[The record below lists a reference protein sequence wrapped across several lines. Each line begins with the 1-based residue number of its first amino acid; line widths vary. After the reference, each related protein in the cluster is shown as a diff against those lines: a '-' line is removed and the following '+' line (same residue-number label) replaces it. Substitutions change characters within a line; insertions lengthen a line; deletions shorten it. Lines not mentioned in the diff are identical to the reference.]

1 MASKM
6 VPISTRIS
14 QEDVE
19 FISQLK
25 VSGATTPS
33 DKVRAIIAE
42 AKRRSEGMEDY
53 RSAFKMMQELFQ
65 PVREYIREAELETGK
80 HSELVT
86 RLIEWLPD
94 MTAYLLSTFTRSE
107 HDIDEQDLIDLES
120 GLADRIFRMIES
132 VMQMGVTQ
140 RCPCYNPSAINQE
153 IDPILELANVI
164 AKQSNRGEK

>member
-1 MASKM
+1 MAGKM

-42 AKRRSEGMEDY
+42 AKRRSTGMEDY
-53 RSAFKMMQELFQ
+53 SSAFRMMQEFFQ
-65 PVREYIREAELETGK
+65 PVREYIREAELETGQ

-94 MTAYLLSTFTRSE
+94 MTAYLLSTFTRSD
-107 HDIDEQDLIDLES
+107 HDINERDLLDLEK
-120 GLADRIFRMIES
+120 GITDRIFRLIES

-140 RCPCYNPSAINQE
+140 QCPCYNPSAINQR
-153 IDPILELANVI
+153 IAPVLELAQVI
-164 AKQSNRGEK
+164 AKQPQ

>member
-25 VSGATTPS
+25 VTGATTPS
-33 DKVRAIIAE
+33 DKIRAIIAE

-53 RSAFKMMQELFQ
+53 RSAFKMMQEFFQ
-65 PVREYIREAELETGK
+65 PVREHIREAEMATST

-86 RLIEWLPD
+86 RLLEWLPD

-107 HDIDEQDLIDLES
+107 LDIDDKDLLDLES
-120 GLADRIFRMIES
+120 GVTDRIFRLIES

-140 RCPCYNPSAINQE
+140 RCPCYNPSAINHQ
-153 IDPILELANVI
+153 IGPILELANVI
-164 AKQSNRGEK
+164 SKNAK

>member
-25 VSGATTPS
+25 VTGAATPS

-42 AKRRSEGMEDY
+42 AKRRAEGMEDY
-53 RSAFKMMQELFQ
+53 RSAFKIMQEFFQ
-65 PVREYIREAELETGK
+65 PVREHIREAELETGQ

-94 MTAYLLSTFTRSE
+94 MTAYLLSTLTRSDL
-107 HDIDEQDLIDLES
+107 DINEQDLLELEK
-120 GLADRIFRMIES
+120 GITDRIFRLIES

-140 RCPCYNPSAINQE
+140 RCPCYDPSAINQQMT
-153 IDPILELANVI
+153 PILELATVI
-164 AKQSNRGEK
+164 AKNTK